1 MATNGFYPQNYAQN
15 AGGAIMP
22 PPGKFKPT
30 GGLPEIIALVATTGE
45 MVSSQF
51 GGSEVLLKLTDGRP
65 WYVAPAMADV
75 IRTSGIQPRQQLEV
89 TRTGKGPMDWRIVP
103 LQAHLGGAPAAAPP
117 QTAAA
122 EAPRAVAT
130 SPRTTQQTEN
140 TPSVNAATVR
150 FVAAYKS
157 AVDVLLEA
165 KTYAHSRGLALDIHC
180 EDVRA
185 LAATLIISADKGG
198 R

>member
-1 MATNGFYPQNYAQN
+1 MATNGAIYPSN
-15 AGGAIMP
+15 GAIMP
-22 PPGKFKPT
+22 PAGKFKPSIN
-30 GGLPEIIALVATTGE
+30 LPEIVALVATTGD
-45 MVSSQF
+45 MVSSNF

-117 QTAAA
+117 QTVVAETPHAVTQPLPQQSQHSAA
-122 EAPRAVAT
+122 
-130 SPRTTQQTEN
+130 S
-140 TPSVNAATVR
+140 PSVSAATLR

-157 AVDVLLEA
+157 AIDVLLEA
-165 KTYAHSRGLALDIHC
+165 KTYAQTRGLALEIHC

>member
-1 MATNGFYPQNYAQN
+1 MATNGAIYPQN
-15 AGGAIMP
+15 GAIMP
-22 PPGKFKPT
+22 PPGKFKPMV
-30 GGLPEIIALVATTGE
+30 GLPEMIALVTTTGD
-45 MVSSQF
+45 MVSSNF

-65 WYVAPAMADV
+65 WYVAPAMADA

-89 TRTGKGPMDWRIVP
+89 TRTGKGPLDWRIVP
-103 LQAHLGGAPAAAPP
+103 LQAHLGGTPATPPQQSGAPAAAVQPP
-117 QTAAA
+117 QVQQVQHSAS
-122 EAPRAVAT
+122 
-130 SPRTTQQTEN
+130 SP
-140 TPSVNAATVR
+140 SASAATVR

-157 AVDVLLEA
+157 AIDVLLEA
-165 KTYAHSRGLALDIHC
+165 KTYAQTCGLALEIHC